1 MDAISRRYRKPKG
14 RPSKRRSLC
23 ASKVQK
29 RWGKNHMKSDSDS
42 TMCAKNSDIL
52 LAENSLI
59 MDTEISISDEGSHAG
74 EKEQYLNASLS
85 KLQMFPSTSTFCT
98 SEKSTYVLMNNDM
111 WSALL
116 SNTKCDECD
125 MCSLDVE
132 CNSAY
137 GFSTKIELKCKSCRK
152 IFNSVFSSPGD
163 DDSKCFDANKKLV
176 EAFLKIGKGHAA
188 LELFSMAIGI
198 HAMDKKTFSKC
209 LHKLYEEKCNFK
221 EDILEISR
229 KVVRKHH
236 EDLLG
241 TANGVI
247 DITVSYDGTWQKRGH
262 SSLYGIGI
270 VINILTGLIID
281 YEILSKYCPE
291 CTTAKRDLGENSAEY
306 SIWYKS
312 HQEEC
317 SENYVGSSNAM
328 EVKAAEILWKRSIK
342 NCGMRYV
349 SILSDGDAKTYQHL
363 SSLNVW

>member
-29 RWGKNHMKSDSDS
+29 RWEKNHMQSDSDC

-59 MDTEISISDEGSHAG
+59 MDTEISISDKGSHA
-74 EKEQYLNASLS
+74 
-85 KLQMFPSTSTFCT
+85 
-98 SEKSTYVLMNNDM
+98 
-111 WSALL
+111 
-116 SNTKCDECD
+116 
-125 MCSLDVE
+125 
-132 CNSAY
+132 
-137 GFSTKIELKCKSCRK
+137 
-152 IFNSVFSSPGD
+152 
-163 DDSKCFDANKKLV
+163 
-176 EAFLKIGKGHAA
+176 
-188 LELFSMAIGI
+188 
-198 HAMDKKTFSKC
+198 
-209 LHKLYEEKCNFK
+209 

-229 KVVRKHH
+229 KVVQKYH

-247 DITVSYDGTWQKRGH
+247 DITVSYDGAWQKRGH
-262 SSLYGIGI
+262 WSLYGIGI
-270 VINILTGLIID
+270 VIDILTGLIID

-291 CTTAKRDLGENSAEY
+291 CTTAKKELGENSADY

-328 EVKAAEILWKRSIK
+328 EVKAQKFYGKDPLKIVV
-342 NCGMRYV
+342 CDM
-349 SILSDGDAKTYQHL
+349 
-363 SSLNVW
+363 

>member
-1 MDAISRRYRKPKG
+1 M
-14 RPSKRRSLC
+14 
-23 ASKVQK
+23 Q
-29 RWGKNHMKSDSDS
+29 NDSDS

-74 EKEQYLNASLS
+74 EKEQYLNASVS
-85 KLQMFPSTSTFCT
+85 KTS
-98 SEKSTYVLMNNDM
+98 
-111 WSALL
+111 
-116 SNTKCDECD
+116 
-125 MCSLDVE
+125 DV
-132 CNSAY
+132 S
-137 GFSTKIELKCKSCRK
+137 
-152 IFNSVFSSPGD
+152 FNINFLYYPRD

-209 LHKLYEEKCNFK
+209 LHKLYEEKCSFK

-270 VINILTGLIID
+270 VIDILTGLIIVITKSFPNIAQNALPQKGIW
-281 YEILSKYCPE
+281 EKIVLSTPYGTNPTKKNA
-291 CTTAKRDLGENSAEY
+291 AK
-306 SIWYKS
+306 I
-312 HQEEC
+312 
-317 SENYVGSSNAM
+317 M
-328 EVKAAEILWKRSIK
+328 
-342 NCGMRYV
+342 
-349 SILSDGDAKTYQHL
+349 
-363 SSLNVW
+363 

>member
-29 RWGKNHMKSDSDS
+29 RWKKNHMQSDSDS

-52 LAENSLI
+52 LAENSL

-98 SEKSTYVLMNNDM
+98 SKKSTYVLMNNDM

-116 SNTKCDECD
+116 SNTKWDECD

-152 IFNSVFSSPGD
+152 IFNSVFSSPRD
-163 DDSKCFDANKKLV
+163 DDSNCFDANKKLV

-188 LELFSMAIGI
+188 LG
-198 HAMDKKTFSKC
+198 TF
-209 LHKLYEEKCNFK
+209 
-221 EDILEISR
+221 
-229 KVVRKHH
+229 
-236 EDLLG
+236 
-241 TANGVI
+241 
-247 DITVSYDGTWQKRGH
+247 
-262 SSLYGIGI
+262 LYG
-270 VINILTGLIID
+270 
-281 YEILSKYCPE
+281 YW
-291 CTTAKRDLGENSAEY
+291 Y
-306 SIWYKS
+306 S
-312 HQEEC
+312 C
-317 SENYVGSSNAM
+317 NG
-328 EVKAAEILWKRSIK
+328 
-342 NCGMRYV
+342 
-349 SILSDGDAKTYQHL
+349 
-363 SSLNVW
+363 

>member
-1 MDAISRRYRKPKG
+1 M
-14 RPSKRRSLC
+14 
-23 ASKVQK
+23 Q
-29 RWGKNHMKSDSDS
+29 SDSDS

-52 LAENSLI
+52 LAENSL

-98 SEKSTYVLMNNDM
+98 SEKNP
-111 WSALL
+111 
-116 SNTKCDECD
+116 
-125 MCSLDVE
+125 
-132 CNSAY
+132 
-137 GFSTKIELKCKSCRK
+137 R
-152 IFNSVFSSPGD
+152 D
-163 DDSKCFDANKKLV
+163 DDSNCFDANKKLV

-209 LHKLYEEKCNFK
+209 LHKLYEEKCSFK

-270 VINILTGLIID
+270 VIDILTGLIID

-291 CTTAKRDLGENSAEY
+291 CTTAKG
-306 SIWYKS
+306 IWEKIVLTTPYGTNPTKK
-312 HQEEC
+312 
-317 SENYVGSSNAM
+317 NA
-328 EVKAAEILWKRSIK
+328 
-342 NCGMRYV
+342 
-349 SILSDGDAKTYQHL
+349 AKIM
-363 SSLNVW
+363 

>member
-29 RWGKNHMKSDSDS
+29 RWEKNHMQSDSDS

-52 LAENSLI
+52 LAENSL

-152 IFNSVFSSPGD
+152 IFNSVFSSPRD
-163 DDSKCFDANKKLV
+163 DDSNCFDANKKLV

-209 LHKLYEEKCNFK
+209 LHKLYEEKCSFK

-270 VINILTGLIID
+270 VIDILTGLIID

-291 CTTAKRDLGENSAEY
+291 CTTAKG
-306 SIWYKS
+306 IWEKIVLSTPYGTNPTKK
-312 HQEEC
+312 
-317 SENYVGSSNAM
+317 NA
-328 EVKAAEILWKRSIK
+328 
-342 NCGMRYV
+342 
-349 SILSDGDAKTYQHL
+349 AKIM
-363 SSLNVW
+363 